1 MKTFSYLSIALG
13 AVLVSACTVQNVS
26 GPADLTN
33 LEARAEQQ
41 AQAGNL
47 ASAAALYRQLA
58 DAASGSRRAGYLI
71 EGASLLIER
80 NDRGQAQRW
89 LAEAAA
95 LGTREQ
101 QQHVSVLRARIA
113 LDQDQPDAALQILA
127 GIADPIPVDVQRDLA
142 AVRGLALMRI
152 GRYAD
157 GIGALVERE
166 IWLDSPADVL
176 ANQRMIWDGL
186 RRARLDTAPPLTGDR
201 IVDGWLALAPIA
213 AVADDK
219 AEFRRELLQ
228 WRAIYTDHPAAG
240 GLLAQMLSEQ
250 RGAQAFVQR
259 IALLLPLSSSNRP
272 AAIAIRDGFLAAHL
286 ASGTERESTVRI
298 YDTAQLGADEAYLR
312 AQLEGADFIV
322 GPLLRP
328 NVDAIV
334 NRSGFVPT
342 LALNYAQ
349 VDTPLSTGFY
359 QFALSYEDEARAVA
373 QRAIANGARTAV
385 ALVASN
391 SWGYQLRD
399 SFREEFEA
407 LGGQLLD
414 FSGFDPERQDFSA
427 NITSLLHIDRSNQRR
442 RRLAANLGEA
452 VEFEP
457 RRRRD
462 VDMIFLAADARAGR
476 LLTPQLR
483 FYSAGDIPTYA
494 TRDIYEPGDSTS
506 NADLNG
512 VLFPDAPIL
521 LAPDASSQALKEG
534 LERYWPQRAK
544 QWIRFYGMGFDAY
557 GLMSSL
563 YRSSAAAWPI
573 EGASGELTMD
583 ERGRI
588 HRLLPFAQF
597 RGGQPVALERQPN
610 EQNFLGAR

>member
-33 LEARAEQQ
+33 LEVRAEQQ

-47 ASAAALYRQLA
+47 VSAAALYRQLA

-71 EGASLLIER
+71 AGASLLIETD
-80 NDRGQAQRW
+80 DRGQAQRW

-101 QQHVSVLRARIA
+101 QQQITVRRARIA
-113 LDQDQPDAALQILA
+113 LDQDQPDAALQIL
-127 GIADPIPVDVQRDLA
+127 GSITDPIPVDVQRDLA
-142 AVRGLALMRI
+142 AVRGRALMRV
-152 GRYAD
+152 GRYGE

-186 RRARLDTAPPLTGDR
+186 RRAQLDRAPPPTGDP

-213 AVADDK
+213 TVADDA

-228 WRAIYTDHPAAG
+228 WRATYTDHPAAG

-250 RGAQAFVQR
+250 RGAQASVQR

-286 ASGTERESTVRI
+286 ASGAESESHVRI

-334 NRSGFVPT
+334 SHSGFVPT

-349 VDTPLSTGFY
+349 VDTQLSTGFY
-359 QFALSYEDEARAVA
+359 QFALSYEDEARAIA
-373 QRAIANGARTAV
+373 QRAIANGARTAI

-399 SFREEFEA
+399 SFRDEFEA
-407 LGGQLLD
+407 LGGQVLD
-414 FSGFDPERQDFSA
+414 FSGFDPDRQDFSA

-462 VDMIFLAADARAGR
+462 VDMIFLAADAKAGR

-521 LAPDASSQALKEG
+521 LAPDASSQALKAG

-563 YRSSAAAWPI
+563 YRSSAVAWPI
-573 EGASGELTMD
+573 AGASGELTMD
-583 ERGRI
+583 DEGRI
-588 HRLLPFAQF
+588 HRVLPFAQF